1 MAATHCWVDVT
12 DGLAVTPDVDF
23 VVVVLCGFAV
33 HRVVKVHALGVL
45 APPVAPDQVSAGA
58 EQSDDHCG
66 KDRDCMCLTH
76 TQQQHTAG
84 ALTQPGGHRAAL

>member
-1 MAATHCWVDVT
+1 MAATHCWVHVA
-12 DGLAVTPDVDF
+12 DGLAVSADVDF
-23 VVVVLCGFAV
+23 VVVVLCGLAING
-33 HRVVKVHALGVL
+33 VVEIHALGVL
-45 APPVAPDQVSAGA
+45 APPIAPNQVPASA

-84 ALTQPGGHRAAL
+84 ALTQPRGHRAEL

>member
-12 DGLAVTPDVDF
+12 DGLALTPDVDF
-23 VVVVLCGFAV
+23 VVVILCGFAV
-33 HRVVKVHALGVL
+33 HWVVEVHALGVL
-45 APPVAPDQVSAGA
+45 APPVAPDQVSTGA

-84 ALTQPGGHRAAL
+84 ALTQPGEHRAAL

>member
-12 DGLAVTPDVDF
+12 DGLVVSANVDF
-23 VVVVLCGFAV
+23 VVIILCSFAV
-33 HRVVKVHALGVL
+33 HWVVEIHALGVL
-45 APPVAPDQVSAGA
+45 PPPVAPDQVSAGA
-58 EQSDDHCG
+58 EQSNDHCG

-84 ALTQPGGHRAAL
+84 ALTQPRGHRAAL